1 MHPLSGQFYI
11 LYCLAIALCRW
22 VYQNNSTDRKVCI
35 LYAALTLVNALFLRG
50 LNMSKKCWRF
60 FYVLKLIACD
70 LANDAPE
77 TKNCI
82 NPVPQI
88 VQISS
93 FNKIPIVCFL
103 QQNRFA
109 GHNERTNS
117 RSISKDRLLLPFC
130 ILKPWTKRK
139 WLA

>member
-1 MHPLSGQFYI
+1 MHSLSGHFYI

-22 VYQNNSTDRKVCI
+22 VYQNNSTYRKVYI
-35 LYAALTLVNALFLRG
+35 LCAALALMNALFLRG
-50 LNMSKKCWRF
+50 LNMSEEMLTV

-70 LANDAPE
+70 LANAAPE

-93 FNKIPIVCFL
+93 FNKIPIVYFFFNKTHSLVTMNGRIQEVFQKIDCCF
-103 QQNRFA
+103 RFA
-109 GHNERTNS
+109 
-117 RSISKDRLLLPFC
+117 F
-130 ILKPWTKRK
+130 
-139 WLA
+139 